1 MSIYPPITGAN
12 MRTSTPSTDPMV
24 RHLEADALEASLR
37 DMSASFSRDYV
48 AGRMGVWHNTY
59 QHRARVLRQLA
70 AQLAAMRAEALVRIV
85 I

>member
-12 MRTSTPSTDPMV
+12 MRTPTRSTDPTALQ
-24 RHLEADALEASLR
+24 LEADALEASLR

-59 QHRARVLRQLA
+59 QHRARVLRQLT
-70 AQLAAMRAEALVRIV
+70 AQLAAMRTEALLSAS
-85 I
+85 